1 MRSAPSDDRVRVI
14 LQFNGP
20 VSSTLESLIQRNGG
34 VIKGD
39 FGNFNARA
47 VELPT
52 RIVDELTA
60 FDEVTHVSTDKELKP
75 FDGGS
80 SSFGHVATTTG
91 AASVQ
96 GITSGTN
103 VLNGTGIGI
112 AVLDSGISSAYRA
125 FQNDSGV
132 SRVVKSV
139 DFTGPSAT

>member
-1 MRSAPSDDRVRVI
+1 MITRRTGAKSQLVSNAIAKHGGETKDKVDKVSSDLRDRVRSAPSDDRVRVI

-60 FDEVTHVSTDKELKP
+60 FDEVTHVSTD
-75 FDGGS
+75 
-80 SSFGHVATTTG
+80 
-91 AASVQ
+91 
-96 GITSGTN
+96 
-103 VLNGTGIGI
+103 
-112 AVLDSGISSAYRA
+112 
-125 FQNDSGV
+125 
-132 SRVVKSV
+132 
-139 DFTGPSAT
+139 